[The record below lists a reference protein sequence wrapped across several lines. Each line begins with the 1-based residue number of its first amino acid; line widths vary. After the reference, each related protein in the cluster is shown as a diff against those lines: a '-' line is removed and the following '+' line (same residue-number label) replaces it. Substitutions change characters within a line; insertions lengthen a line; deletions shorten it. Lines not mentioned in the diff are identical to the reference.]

1 MTPQTRSLLALGAL
15 VVVGVGGYQLWT
27 VATAPSRMPELPPD
41 DDLEMLATITDGGR
55 AGTPDRLAAGS
66 GRLVV
71 AHGADGTI
79 EVQAVDGGAPTALGK
94 VGMPVTG
101 LAVTADAVWISA
113 GRTVRRMA
121 LDGGAPVVVGEAFVH
136 PESVAADDGSV
147 VVVDVD
153 PSTQGLLRT
162 SRVVRFS
169 VNAPRDGGG
178 AVDSVVLGQYQGD
191 VVSVV
196 LDHGTAFWADRLEG
210 TVLAAAAGARA
221 PVPLATDRGLPGSV
235 VVVADQVV
243 WVEQRSESLWAV
255 PRAGGT
261 PRRLVQDFAGFAHLV
276 AHGQHVAWVNE
287 AAVDGKVRVLEVSLE
302 GGEVVAISPA
312 VDAIDG
318 LASDGESLFWLR
330 GGVVQPV
337 DAGD

>member
-15 VVVGVGGYQLWT
+15 VVVGVGGFRLWT
-27 VATAPSRMPELPPD
+27 VATSPSRMPELPPD
-41 DDLEMLATITDGGR
+41 DDLEMLATLTDGGP

-71 AHGADGTI
+71 ARGADGTL
-79 EVQAVDGGAPTALGK
+79 EVQPIDGGAPTALGK
-94 VGMPVTG
+94 VGMPVSG

-113 GRTVRRMA
+113 GRTVRRMP
-121 LDGGAPVVVGEAFVH
+121 LDGGAPVVVGEPFAH
-136 PESVAADDGSV
+136 PESIAADDGSV

-153 PSTQGLLRT
+153 PSPQGQLRT
-162 SRVVRFS
+162 SRVLRFS
-169 VNAPRDGGG
+169 VNATRDGGG
-178 AVDSVVLGQYQGD
+178 PGDSVLLGKYQGD
-191 VVSVV
+191 VVSAV

-210 TVLAAAAGARA
+210 TVLAAAASARA

-235 VVVADQVV
+235 VVVADRVV

-261 PRRLVQDFAGFAHLV
+261 PRQLAQDFAGFAHQV
-276 AHGQHVAWVNE
+276 AHGRRVAWVNE

-302 GGEVVAISPA
+302 GGEVAAISPA
-312 VDAIDG
+312 VYAIDG
-318 LASDGESLFWLR
+318 LASDGERLFWLR
-330 GGVVQPV
+330 DGVVRPV
-337 DAGD
+337 ETGD

>member
-15 VVVGVGGYQLWT
+15 VVVGVGGYHLWT

-41 DDLEMLATITDGGR
+41 DDLEMLATLTDGGT

-71 AHGADGTI
+71 ARGTDGTI
-79 EVQAVDGGAPTALGK
+79 EVQGVDGGAPTALGK

-101 LAVTADAVWISA
+101 LAVTSDAIWISA
-113 GRTVRRMA
+113 GRSVRRMP
-121 LDGGAPVVVGEAFVH
+121 LDGGAAVVVDDQLVH
-136 PESVAADDGSV
+136 PQSLAADDRSV

-162 SRVVRFS
+162 SWVVRFS
-169 VNAPRDGGG
+169 VSAPRDGGG
-178 AVDSVVLGQYQGD
+178 PADFVLLGKYQGD

-210 TVLAAAAGARA
+210 TVLAAAAGASA

-261 PRRLVQDFAGFAHLV
+261 PRQLVQDFAGFAHLV
-276 AHGQHVAWVNE
+276 AHGRRVAWVNE
-287 AAVDGKVRVLEVSLE
+287 AAVDGKVRVLEVPLE
-302 GGEVVAISPA
+302 GGEVTPVSPA

-318 LASDGESLFWLR
+318 LASDGERLFWFR
-330 GGVVQPV
+330 DGVVRPV
-337 DAGD
+337 EAGD

>member
-1 MTPQTRSLLALGAL
+1 LTPQIRSLLALGAL
-15 VVVGVGGYQLWT
+15 VVVGVGGFRLWT
-27 VATAPSRMPELPPD
+27 VATSPSRMPELPPD
-41 DDLEMLATITDGGR
+41 DDLEMLATITDGGP
-55 AGTPDRLAAGS
+55 AATPDRLAAGS
-66 GRLVV
+66 GRL
-71 AHGADGTI
+71 AIARGADGTI
-79 EVQAVDGGAPTALGK
+79 VVQPVDGGAPTALGK
-94 VGMPVTG
+94 VGMPVSG

-113 GRTVRRMA
+113 GRSVRRMP
-121 LDGGAPVVVGEAFVH
+121 LDGGAPVVVGDPFVR
-136 PESVAADDGSV
+136 PQSIAADDASV

-178 AVDSVVLGQYQGD
+178 PADSVVLGKYQGD
-191 VVSVV
+191 VVSAV

-255 PRAGGT
+255 TRAGGT
-261 PRRLVQDFAGFAHLV
+261 PRQLVQDFAGFAHLV
-276 AHGQHVAWVNE
+276 AHGRRVAWVNE
-287 AAVDGKVRVLEVSLE
+287 AAVDGKVRVLEVPLE
-302 GGEVVAISPA
+302 GGEVVAISPT

-318 LASDGESLFWLR
+318 LASDGERLFWLR
-330 GGVVQPV
+330 DGVARPV
-337 DAGD
+337 EPGD

>member
-15 VVVGVGGYQLWT
+15 VVVGVGGFQLWT
-27 VATAPSRMPELPPD
+27 LATSPSRTELPPD
-41 DDLEMLATITDGGR
+41 DDLEMLAAITDGSPP
-55 AGTPDRLAAGS
+55 ATPDRLAAGS

-71 AHGADGTI
+71 ARGADGTI
-79 EVQAVDGGAPTALGK
+79 EVQPVDGGAPTALARL
-94 VGMPVTG
+94 GMPVTG
-101 LAVTADAVWISA
+101 LAVTADAVWVSA
-113 GRTVRRMA
+113 GRTVRRMP
-121 LDGGAPVVVGEAFVH
+121 LDGGVPVVVADPFVH
-136 PESVAADDGSV
+136 PQSIAADDASV

-162 SRVVRFS
+162 SRVVRLS

-178 AVDSVVLGQYQGD
+178 PGDSVVLGKYQGD
-191 VVSVV
+191 VVSAV

-221 PVPLATDRGLPGSV
+221 PAPLATDRGLPGSV

-261 PRRLVQDFAGFAHLV
+261 PRQLVQDFAGFAHLV
-276 AHGQHVAWVNE
+276 AHGRRVAWVNE
-287 AAVDGKVRVLEVSLE
+287 AAVDGKVRVLEVPLE
-302 GGEVVAISPA
+302 GGDVASVSPA

-318 LASDGESLFWLR
+318 LASDGERLFWLR
-330 GGVVQPV
+330 DGVAGPV
-337 DAGD
+337 EPGDW